1 MADEDRSD
9 SNLWF
14 FLLGLVVGVLISGG
28 GAFSFFAYRQAR
40 IGKEIREMQAVA
52 EVEAE
57 KAHAAMAEAEKARK
71 DAEDQ
76 RARAEAALKKAK
88 EKEKK

>member
-40 IGKEIREMQAVA
+40 LGKEIREMQAVA
-52 EVEAE
+52 EAEAAAAQE
-57 KAHAAMAEAEKARK
+57 AMAEAEKARK
-71 DAEDQ
+71 DAELQ
-76 RARAEAALKKAK
+76 RERAEAALKKVK